1 MIELAEDGWTKLAG
15 KKKKKKKSLRH
26 LELVCHLLHNSLNLL
41 GQDLMRATSGIEHQI
56 TTIN

>member
-15 KKKKKKKSLRH
+15 EKKKKKSLRH
-26 LELVCHLLHNSLNLL
+26 LKLVCHLLHNSLNLL
-41 GQDLMRATSGIEHQI
+41 GQDLIRATGGTENQI

>member
-1 MIELAEDGWTKLAG
+1 MIELAEDGWIKLAE
-15 KKKKKKKSLRH
+15 KKKKKKNLRH

-41 GQDLMRATSGIEHQI
+41 GQDLIRATSGIENQI

>member
-15 KKKKKKKSLRH
+15 KKKKKSLRH

-41 GQDLMRATSGIEHQI
+41 GQDLIRATSGIEHQI

>member
-1 MIELAEDGWTKLAG
+1 MIELAEDCWTKLAG
-15 KKKKKKKSLRH
+15 KKKKKNKSLRH
-26 LELVCHLLHNSLNLL
+26 LELVCHLLQNSLNLL